1 MAYFI
6 QLVFAGIAL
15 GCIYALIGLGFTIIF
30 KASEVINFAQGSLLL
45 VGAYIISAGVYEWH
59 LPFFPALLLGILVTV
74 CIGLLFERFALLRM
88 MGRPVF
94 SIFMISF
101 GLDVV

>member
-45 VGAYIISAGVYEWH
+45 VGAYRSEEHTSELQSLTNLVCR
-59 LPFFPALLLGILVTV
+59 LLLEKKNKNMHVSTPRNSSNTTRRYTYRYRIHT
-74 CIGLLFERFALLRM
+74 RTMR
-88 MGRPVF
+88 
-94 SIFMISF
+94 
-101 GLDVV
+101 